1 VEFQYK
7 NVKYCGNTVALRT
20 DVHNMESTD
29 EVVNSEGPIV
39 PGLTWAKDLQWYKP
53 FVKYKGSDRFDAVE
67 AALSSKGLL
76 AIVNGERYMFVDM
89 LNYWCN
95 LAAKVAM
102 LRLCGLMDIKNATV
116 NYPDATVGYNEFIIK
131 RCDANEA
138 STLPV
143 SVCIGTM
150 RLEVTMIPEKK
161 TLLFTESR
169 TVIDREGKTGSV
181 PPVVYQCCIM
191 PIRST
196 IHPTVYVFPGKC
208 DLLGYIAQLYPDPRD
223 LVTLLWHVGNCIVDP
238 VSNPKSLMLYG
249 PGGSGKST
257 VLRVIANMLGSC
269 CGLLPDGCLTSP
281 NMAMPVSVASVI
293 ASNRMAVC
301 YDVALDKFPLNM
313 SVFKNISGSDYVRV
327 GELSVKTNCSL
338 TIGTNGYP
346 DIEKQPDY
354 TSDAIMRR
362 IVGLY
367 MDVSALDIPV
377 VAEPSGMDDRIDLAA
392 GAVYIRM
399 LYEYIPVTPNTVLST
414 LTTSF
419 YPEVRNLIEETS
431 DTIGT
436 DEAYE
441 VLCIIG
447 FFIKAR
453 PNDVA
458 YKARLVSRTAVY
470 DFEGRM
476 FIKGLRPIVC

>member
-1 VEFQYK
+1 
-7 NVKYCGNTVALRT
+7 
-20 DVHNMESTD
+20 MESNN
-29 EVVNSEGPIV
+29 EVSVDDQPIV
-39 PGLTWAKDLQWYKP
+39 AGLTWAKDLQWYKP
-53 FVKYKGSDRFDAVE
+53 FVTYKGSDRFDAVE

-169 TVIDREGKTGSV
+169 TVINKEGKTGNV
-181 PPVVYQCCIM
+181 PAVVYQCCIM

-313 SVFKNISGSDYVRV
+313 AVFKNISGSDYVRV

-367 MDVSALDIPV
+367 MDVSALDIPI

-392 GAVYIRM
+392 AAIYMRM

-419 YPEVRNLIEETS
+419 YTEVRNLVEETS

-453 PNDVA
+453 PEAVA

-470 DFEGRM
+470 ELEGRM
-476 FIKGLRPIVC
+476 FIRGLRPIAC